1 MSRFPARF
9 TGRWDNQDRLS
20 YDDAVCWHVL
30 LGGDAAVRSA
40 VATARLRHA
49 GLRPTRQRVELAG
62 LLFRD
67 HDRHVTAENLHDEVT
82 QAGLKVSLATVY
94 NTLHQ
99 FTEAGLLRQ
108 VIVDAARSYFDTNTG
123 DHQHFFL
130 EREGLLID
138 IPGDTIAV
146 AGVPTP
152 PAGLSVDRVDVVV
165 RVRSS

>member
-1 MSRFPARF
+1 MGKVLRENR
-9 TGRWDNQDRLS
+9 DQ
-20 YDDAVCWHVL
+20 AVQ
-30 LGGDAAVRSA
+30 
-40 VATARLRHA
+40 ATARLRHA
-49 GLRPTRQRVELAG
+49 GLRPTRQRVELAA
-62 LLFRD
+62 LLFN
-67 HDRHVTAENLHDEVT
+67 DRHVTAESLHDEIT
-82 QAGLKVSLATVY
+82 KAGVKVSLATVY

-138 IPGDTIAV
+138 IPGETIAV

-152 PAGLSVDRVDVVV
+152 PPGLAVDRVDVVV
-165 RVRSS
+165 RVKRS